1 MASKLGVIV
10 STLVGPGQSKS
21 FAKVKGRE
29 VFMRSLELFIAR
41 DDVAATILAVGTDEA
56 EKVKSKYGAH
66 LAFASVKVVSGA
78 DHFAAVAAALAKIP
92 DDADLIAIHDAA
104 RPAVSSMQIDL
115 LRDTAAKSGA
125 AILAVPLDQNLKKVS
140 KEKKDK
146 KLAGMFSSADV
157 WIAQHPQVFSAKLLR
172 DAYAERDA
180 SIALADDADLVAT
193 TGTAATV
200 VPSSWRN
207 IRVASSDDI
216 TVAAPLIDA
225 VPKPK
230 PKGPIGPY
238 AEDKMW

>member
-1 MASKLGVIV
+1 MSKIAVIV
-10 STLVGPGQSKS
+10 STLIGPSRAMC

-66 LAFASVKVVSGA
+66 LAFASVKVVSGP

-104 RPAVSSMQIDL
+104 RPAVSSMQIDS
-115 LRDTAAKSGA
+115 LRDTAAKTGA
-125 AILAVPLDQNLKKVS
+125 AILAAPLDQNLKKVS
-140 KEKKDK
+140 KDQKDK
-146 KLAGMFSSADV
+146 KLIGTFNSEDV
-157 WIAQHPQVFSAKLLR
+157 WIAQHPQFFSAKLLR
-172 DAYAERDA
+172 DAYANRDA
-180 SIALADDADLVAT
+180 AAVFADDADLVAAA
-193 TGTAATV
+193 GSAATV